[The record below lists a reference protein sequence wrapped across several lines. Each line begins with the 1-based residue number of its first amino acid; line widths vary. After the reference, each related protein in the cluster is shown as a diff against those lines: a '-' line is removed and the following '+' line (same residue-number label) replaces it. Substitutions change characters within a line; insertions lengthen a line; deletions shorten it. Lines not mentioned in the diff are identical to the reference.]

1 MIMAVCTEYYP
12 RITHSESADCKNC
25 KYNGYYG
32 CTNVNV
38 VVALTRAAT
47 DKRTQSQKPLTDQV
61 CQTQNF
67 FPDMVLEYRNTR

>member
-12 RITHSESADCKNC
+12 RITHSEWPDCKNC

-38 VVALTRAAT
+38 VVAL
-47 DKRTQSQKPLTDQV
+47 KRIDNHTHKKTNHYGTSD
-61 CQTQNF
+61 N
-67 FPDMVLEYRNTR
+67 

>member
-12 RITHSESADCKNC
+12 RITHSEWPDCKNC

-38 VVALTRAAT
+38 VVALA
-47 DKRTQSQKPLTDQV
+47 RTTKV
-61 CQTQNF
+61 IK
-67 FPDMVLEYRNTR
+67 